1 MLCLLCCD
9 VQLDIAFR
17 QVDDQ
22 TGEPLRQGPPEIA
35 AALGIALPR
44 AQTLLQ
50 VCIACPPAC
59 PTAARLCSADL
70 ALSWHCWR

>member
-1 MLCLLCCD
+1 ML
-9 VQLDIAFR
+9 QLDIAFR
-17 QVDDQ
+17 QVDAQ

-50 VCIACPPAC
+50 VRIARPPTLC
-59 PTAARLCSADL
+59 CLLLFYAALT
-70 ALSWHCWR
+70 WH